1 MIDQSR
7 ERRLLMDRSVSGRIG
22 ISLPPLEVPEQDLP
36 SPDLLRNDLPLPEVS
51 QGEVVR
57 YFSNLSQMNFSVDTN
72 YYLSL
77 IHI

>member
-7 ERRLLMDRSVSGRIG
+7 ERRLLMDRSVPGRIG

-57 YFSNLSQMNFSVDTN
+57 YFSNLSQMNFS
-72 YYLSL
+72 
-77 IHI
+77 I